1 MAYAPIGTF
10 NQTTPNVAAQTTVV
24 IPKGHSILQ
33 IVVHNTTGNAVTGG
47 IKIGTSIGGADVV
60 SALAVA
66 ENSLFVISDA
76 HMLKSIFSLTE
87 DTPIY
92 IDAVGL
98 FNSASLDF
106 IFVLRK
112 IATSAEV
119 L

>member
-10 NQTTPNVAAQTTVV
+10 NQTTPNVAAQTTVT

-47 IKIGTSIGGADVV
+47 IKIGTSIGGSDVV
-60 SALAVA
+60 VAAAVA
-66 ENSLFVISDA
+66 ANDLFVIPNSLV
-76 HMLKSIFSLTE
+76 LKSIFSLTE
-87 DTPIY
+87 DIPLY
-92 IDAVGL
+92 IDAVTL

-112 IATSAEV
+112 IAISEE
-119 L
+119 LL